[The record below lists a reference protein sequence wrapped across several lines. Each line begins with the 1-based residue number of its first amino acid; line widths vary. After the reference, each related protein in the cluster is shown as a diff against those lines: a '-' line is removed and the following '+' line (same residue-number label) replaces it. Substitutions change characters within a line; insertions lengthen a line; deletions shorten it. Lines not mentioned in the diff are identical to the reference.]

1 VRVIRVA
8 SVVAGHGEVASV
20 PILLQRIGTE
30 LLSDVWLEALKP
42 IRQPQQRLSS
52 NKDDALLK
60 AIGLAHQKL
69 TLGQKSDA
77 EKLILVLIDAEEELP
92 CVAGPRITKI
102 AASSGCNCPIV
113 SVVANYE
120 FETWFVAA
128 AASLGAYLDCDDQ
141 FPKDPERQRCGKGW
155 IASRF
160 RRGRYSET
168 VDQPRLTAA
177 MDLSLC
183 RNNSSSFDK
192 LCRELAV
199 I

>member
-1 VRVIRVA
+1 MRVIRVA

-20 PILLQRIGTE
+20 PILLQRIGTD
-30 LLSDVWLEALKP
+30 LLNNVWLEPLKP

-52 NKDDALLK
+52 NKDDALSK
-60 AIGLAHQKL
+60 AISLAYQKL
-69 TLGQKSDA
+69 ALGQTSDA

-92 CVAGPRITKI
+92 CVAGPRIKKI
-102 AASSGCNCPIV
+102 AANSGCNCPII

-128 AASLGAYLDCDDQ
+128 SASLGAYLDCHNQ
-141 FPKDPERQRCGKGW
+141 FPNDPEGQRCGKGW
-155 IASRF
+155 IADRF

-168 VDQPRLTAA
+168 VDQPKLTAA

-183 RNNSSSFDK
+183 RSHSSSFDK
-192 LCRELAV
+192 LCREIAA